1 MNQKGE
7 KMREKPAAPPALPAT
22 GDGTVGQDLLRGLIY
37 THNRANA
44 NTAASHEANATLHA
58 LVELLIERGLIDR
71 DAFNAQLAQAAE
83 QLRRE
88 YVERGMAV
96 AMQEFGVSKYEFTGG
111 AEIDCENRL
120 HLCKAA
126 CCRLPFALSKQDV
139 QEGVVKWDL
148 GRPYMNAR
156 DAEGYCTHLDKC
168 SRRCTAY
175 AQRPIPCRGYDCRKD
190 QRIWLDF
197 EKRVINPRIIDP
209 DWPEC
214 LAASAQTSA
223 NREG

>member
-1 MNQKGE
+1 MTDEGIPGGE
-7 KMREKPAAPPALPAT
+7 KLNRTAPANE
-22 GDGTVGQDLLRGLIY
+22 VLRGLIY

-44 NTAASHEANATLHA
+44 NTAEVHEANATLQTLLEM
-58 LVELLIERGLIDR
+58 LVERGLVDPE
-71 DAFNAQLAQAAE
+71 AFEEKRKQASE
-83 QLRRE
+83 QLRHE

-96 AMQEFGVSKYEFTGG
+96 AMQEFGVSKYEFQGG
-111 AEIDCENRL
+111 AEIDCESRI

-148 GRPYMNAR
+148 GQPYMNAR
-156 DAEGYCTHLDKC
+156 DTDGYCAHLEKC
-168 SRRCTAY
+168 SGQCTVY

-197 EKRVINPRIIDP
+197 ENCVINPRVGEP
-209 DWPEC
+209 DWPGCSEI
-214 LAASAQTSA
+214 AAQTSA
-223 NREG
+223 SGEA